1 MTFMKIK
8 SVSLVAAI
16 ALGCSSVQAAQTEAV
31 VKGSSAGSATRS
43 VPRPTPPI
51 ASEGA
56 RDLTGVWARY
66 PAPWPSFMGDFE
78 DIPPPDLGPDLEE
91 PYATQWK
98 EKRTKRLDAFKAG
111 KPLIDPSTKCLPE
124 GMPGV
129 MLGIY
134 PIQILQTPGQIT
146 VLAEIFMQTRRIYM
160 DQPMPPLD
168 ELAPTYYGFSTG
180 HWEGDVLVIK
190 TRGIRKDVE
199 FFEIPH
205 SEAMTI
211 TERYQIAANGRLYL
225 DVSIEDPGYLRTPYE
240 FRWIYER
247 KPGYRVPEY
256 VCDDLHDTINPDGTV
271 EFKLD

>member
-1 MTFMKIK
+1 
-8 SVSLVAAI
+8 
-16 ALGCSSVQAAQTEAV
+16 
-31 VKGSSAGSATRS
+31 
-43 VPRPTPPI
+43 
-51 ASEGA
+51 
-56 RDLTGVWARY
+56 
-66 PAPWPSFMGDFE
+66 MGDFE

-98 EKRTKRLDAFKAG
+98 EQRIKRKEAFNAG

-124 GMPGV
+124 GMPGI

-168 ELAPTYYGFSTG
+168 ELPPTYYGFSTG
-180 HWEGDVLVIK
+180 RWEGDVLVIR
-190 TRGIRKDVE
+190 TQGIRKDVE

-211 TERYQIAANGRLYL
+211 TERYQLADNGRLYL

-247 KPGYRVPEY
+247 KPGYRIPEY
-256 VCDDLHDTINPDGTV
+256 VCDDLHDEINPDGTV
-271 EFKLD
+271 GLKID

>member
-16 ALGCSSVQAAQTEAV
+16 ALGCSSVQAAQTAAV

-43 VPRPTPPI
+43 VPRPTPPT

-78 DIPPPDLGPDLEE
+78 DIPPPDLGPDLDE

-180 HWEGDVLVIK
+180 HWEVDLLVIN
-190 TRGIRKDVE
+190 TQGIRK
-199 FFEIPH
+199 
-205 SEAMTI
+205 
-211 TERYQIAANGRLYL
+211 
-225 DVSIEDPGYLRTPYE
+225 
-240 FRWIYER
+240 
-247 KPGYRVPEY
+247 Y
-256 VCDDLHDTINPDGTV
+256 V
-271 EFKLD
+271 

>member
-1 MTFMKIK
+1 
-8 SVSLVAAI
+8 
-16 ALGCSSVQAAQTEAV
+16 
-31 VKGSSAGSATRS
+31 
-43 VPRPTPPI
+43 
-51 ASEGA
+51 
-56 RDLTGVWARY
+56 
-66 PAPWPSFMGDFE
+66 MGDFE